1 MIFGHHQNWGPHM
14 AGKKLIMV
22 IDDDPDIL
30 ASLKAVLEGEG
41 FIVST
46 QMSAQEGIDS
56 LTTITPDLILCDMMM
71 ERIDAGTRVADEI
84 KLNHPSIP
92 IYLLSSIGNA
102 TASNVSIEQL
112 GFDGVFQKPV
122 SPESLVSSIRKHL
135 KL

>member
-1 MIFGHHQNWGPHM
+1 M
-14 AGKKLIMV
+14 AGRKLIMV

-30 ASLKAVLEGEG
+30 SSLMAVLEGEG

-46 QMSAQEGIDS
+46 QLSAREGINA
-56 LTTITPDLILCDMMM
+56 LATITPDLILCDMMM
-71 ERIDAGTRVADEI
+71 ERIDSGTRVADEI

-102 TASNVSIEQL
+102 TAANVSIEQL

-122 SPESLVSSIRKHL
+122 SPEALVASIRKTL
-135 KL
+135 EK

>member
-1 MIFGHHQNWGPHM
+1 MSGR
-14 AGKKLIMV
+14 KLIMV

-30 ASLKAVLEGEG
+30 SSTKAVLEGEG

-46 QMSAQEGIDS
+46 QMSAQEGINA
-56 LTTITPDLILCDMMM
+56 LTTITPDLIVCDMMM

-102 TASNVSIEQL
+102 TAANVSIEQL
-112 GFDGVFQKPV
+112 GFDGVLQKPV
-122 SPESLVSSIRKHL
+122 SPELLVSTIKNRL
-135 KL
+135 YI

>member
-1 MIFGHHQNWGPHM
+1 M

-46 QMSAQEGIDS
+46 QMSAQEGINA

-92 IYLLSSIGNA
+92 IYLLSSIGKA

-122 SPESLVSSIRKHL
+122 SMDNLLSSIRKHL
-135 KL
+135 KM

>member
-1 MIFGHHQNWGPHM
+1 M
-14 AGKKLIMV
+14 AGRKLIMV

-30 ASLKAVLEGEG
+30 SSLRAVLEGEG

-46 QMSAQEGIDS
+46 QLSAREGINA
-56 LTTITPDLILCDMMM
+56 LATITPDLILCDMMM
-71 ERIDAGTRVADEI
+71 ERIDSGTRVADEI

-102 TASNVSIEQL
+102 TAANVSIEQL

-122 SPESLVSSIRKHL
+122 SPEALVASIRKTL
-135 KL
+135 EK

>member
-1 MIFGHHQNWGPHM
+1 M

-30 ASLKAVLEGEG
+30 ASIMAVLEAEG
-41 FIVST
+41 YIVST
-46 QMSAQEGIDS
+46 QMSAQEGIS
-56 LTTITPDLILCDMMM
+56 AFATITPDLVICDMMM

-92 IYLLSSIGNA
+92 VYLLSSIGNA
-102 TASNVSIEQL
+102 TAANVNIEQL

-122 SPESLVSSIRKHL
+122 SPKLLISTIKNRL
-135 KL
+135 KT

>member
-1 MIFGHHQNWGPHM
+1 M
-14 AGKKLIMV
+14 AHKKLIML

-30 ASLKAVLEGEG
+30 ASLKAILEGEG

-46 QMSAQEGIDS
+46 QMSAREGIDA

-84 KLNHPSIP
+84 KFNHPSIP
-92 IYLLSSIGNA
+92 IYLISSIGNA
-102 TASNVSIEQL
+102 TASNTGIEQL

-122 SPESLVSSIRKHL
+122 SPDSLVSAIRKKL
-135 KL
+135 KI

>member
-1 MIFGHHQNWGPHM
+1 MT
-14 AGKKLIMV
+14 GKKLIMV

-71 ERIDAGTRVADEI
+71 ERIDAGSKVAEEI
-84 KLNHPSIP
+84 KKSGTAVPV
-92 IYLLSSIGNA
+92 YLLSSIGAA
-102 TASNVSIEQL
+102 TASNVEIDRL

-122 SPESLVSSIRKHL
+122 APAHLVSTIKKAL
-135 KL
+135 KI